1 MTRQRGFD
9 LYRKGF
15 AFYRNGFT
23 LFELVVVIVIT
34 SVLAIILL
42 NRFLYYQ
49 EIAEK
54 TAMDMTVMNMRSGLR
69 LRVAELMM
77 QDRMNEAGQLLQENP
92 ITWLETL
99 PLNYKGKM
107 AGSKQTALIPGNWYF
122 DTGRKELVYQ
132 VQHDRFFKSGEDS
145 TTSKDSTIRFHVTAV
160 KHSRQNGNG
169 AVHKVEGVTLTSV
182 TEYHWF

>member
-1 MTRQRGFD
+1 MARQRGF
-9 LYRKGF
+9 
-15 AFYRNGFT
+15 T
-23 LFELVVVIVIT
+23 IFELVVVMVIA

-42 NRFLYYQ
+42 NRLLYYQ

-77 QDRMNEAGQLLQENP
+77 QDRMNEASQLLQENP

-99 PLNYKGKM
+99 PPNYKGKM
-107 AGSKQTALIPGNWYF
+107 ADSKQTALIPGNWYF
-122 DTGRKELVYQ
+122 DTGRQELVYQ

-145 TTSKDSTIRFHVTAV
+145 ATSKDSTIRFHVTAV
-160 KHSRQNGNG
+160 KHPRKTGNG
-169 AVHKVEGVTLTSV
+169 AVHKVEGITLTPI